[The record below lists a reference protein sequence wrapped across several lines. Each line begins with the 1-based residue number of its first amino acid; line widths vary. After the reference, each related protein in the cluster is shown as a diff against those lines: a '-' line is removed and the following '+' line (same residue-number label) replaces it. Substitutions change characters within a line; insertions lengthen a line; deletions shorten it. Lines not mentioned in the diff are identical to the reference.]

1 MFRKK
6 YMGRNKVILVDAD
19 VISHFMATGYIDR
32 LTEILQPHA
41 VMIVENVYKE
51 ASYHPTQ
58 PDKISFPYANENI
71 RREFF
76 RLKKE
81 SPMLG
86 EGERACMSMA
96 RFGQEAIASSNFRDV
111 APYCDENGI
120 EYIGT
125 LDILTIAMNKG
136 IFTSEECN
144 QFIMDAK
151 AKNKAK
157 FPVEDITD
165 YEAPEFIRTF

>member
-1 MFRKK
+1 M
-6 YMGRNKVILVDAD
+6 
-19 VISHFMATGYIDR
+19 
-32 LTEILQPHA
+32 
-41 VMIVENVYKE
+41 
-51 ASYHPTQ
+51 
-58 PDKISFPYANENI
+58 KISDGS
-71 RREFF
+71 FF

-81 SPMLG
+81 RPMLG

-96 RFGQEAIASSNFRDV
+96 RFGQEVIASSNFRDV

-136 IFTSEECN
+136 IFTSKECN
-144 QFIMDAK
+144 QFVMDAK
-151 AKNKAK
+151 AKNKAR